1 MYGKSFFE
9 NVRSSDNPLG
19 KILLP
24 QSPCPSVVHEP
35 LGEGGLSGKRSYP
48 KNAAILA
55 VWEIVGDRCPFSRL
69 VMVSSSH
76 SMIAATSFW
85 RNPRSTRRF
94 RKASPSHVAFQP
106 LTLSCKK
113 APQQCACGY
122 FGDPKRECRYSPKQ
136 VEKTTATG
144 SPARCWIALIFTSS
158 LGPFGER
165 VAEHARRLA
174 LQDLPAPLRL
184 TFRPVALDLRTDA
197 QIGFIPSAIP
207 VLLDEIG
214 IGERFPSPP
223 G

>member
-1 MYGKSFFE
+1 MP
-9 NVRSSDNPLG
+9 V
-19 KILLP
+19 LP
-24 QSPCPSVVHEP
+24 
-35 LGEGGLSGKRSYP
+35 
-48 KNAAILA
+48 
-55 VWEIVGDRCPFSRL
+55 VGDG
-69 VMVSSSH
+69 V
-76 SMIAATSFW
+76 I
-85 RNPRSTRRF
+85 
-94 RKASPSHVAFQP
+94 VAFNDCCHLLLAKPQIHP
-106 LTLSCKK
+106 TLPEGVTKPRGVSAFNTKLQK
-113 APQQCACGY
+113 GTAKRACGY

-184 TFRPVALDLRTDA
+184 TSRPVALDLRTDA